1 MIALQTLTSFQIHVS
16 ELTGEDSIDKVNSL
30 IEQLESYGI
39 TTEEQF
45 DDAYS
50 GCYRDEATF
59 CEDLMSDCYSQ
70 TIDELPVWLQNAID
84 WEMVWHTALRFDYF
98 TVEINSYEKYFF
110 SSNF

>member
-1 MIALQTLTSFQIHVS
+1 MCD
-16 ELTGEDSIDKVNSL
+16 EDSVTKVNEL

-59 CEDLMSDCYSQ
+59 CEDFIGECWSETLEAIP
-70 TIDELPVWLQNAID
+70 TWLETAID
-84 WEMVWHTALRFDYF
+84 WEMVWYQTMRFDYF
-98 TVEINSYEKYFF
+98 TIETSSYEKYFF
-110 SSNF
+110 SLHF